1 MHPTQAATGLN
12 RRILESLWLLQ
23 KEGDMKKL
31 MLAAGLVAAATA
43 MGVDALACG
52 DKLMIVGR
60 GMRPKRVKGS
70 VPAAILVYA
79 DPKGSMPAA
88 LDEGHLR
95 QDLEKAGHRVRSVG
109 SREELGSALGTGSY
123 DLVFT
128 DIKSAPAIETEA
140 RGAASKPTVLPT
152 LFNPSDADL
161 AAATKEY
168 HCVVKAPG
176 SQKDYLAVVN
186 EALAQRAKQ
195 QQAAKKKQ

>member
-1 MHPTQAATGLN
+1 
-12 RRILESLWLLQ
+12 
-23 KEGDMKKL
+23 MKKL
-31 MLAAGLVAAATA
+31 MLAAGCAAVALA
-43 MGVDALACG
+43 MGGDVLACG
-52 DKLMIVGR
+52 DKLVVVGR

-70 VPAAILVYA
+70 APASILVYA

-88 LDEGHLR
+88 LDEGRLR
-95 QDLEKAGHRVRSVG
+95 KDLERAGHRVRSVAT
-109 SREELGSALGTGSY
+109 REELDSALDTGTY

-128 DIKSAPAIETEA
+128 DVNSAPAIQTQAE
-140 RGAASKPTVLPT
+140 GASSRPIVLPT

-186 EALAQRAKQ
+186 EAMALRAKER
-195 QQAAKKKQ
+195 QAEKK

>member
-1 MHPTQAATGLN
+1 
-12 RRILESLWLLQ
+12 
-23 KEGDMKKL
+23 MKKL
-31 MLAAGLVAAATA
+31 MLAAGFAAAALA
-43 MGVDALACG
+43 MGGDTFACG
-52 DKLMIVGR
+52 DKLVIVGR
-60 GMRPKRVKGS
+60 GMRPRRVKGS
-70 VPAAILVYA
+70 VPASILVFA

-88 LDEGHLR
+88 MEEGHLR

-109 SREELGSALGTGSY
+109 SREELDSALGTGSY

-128 DIKSAPAIETEA
+128 DFKTAPAIETEA

-186 EALAQRAKQ
+186 EALAIRAKEQ
-195 QQAAKKKQ
+195 KAEKKQ

>member
-1 MHPTQAATGLN
+1 MT
-12 RRILESLWLLQ
+12 
-23 KEGDMKKL
+23 KL
-31 MLAAGLVAAATA
+31 MLAAGLAGAVLA
-43 MGVDALACG
+43 MGGDAMACG
-52 DKLMIVGR
+52 DKLVIVGR

-70 VPAAILVYA
+70 VPASILVYA

-95 QDLEKAGHRVRSVG
+95 RDLEKAGHRVRSVG
-109 SREELGSALGTGSY
+109 TREELDSALDTGTY

-140 RGAASKPTVLPT
+140 KGASSKPTVLPT

-168 HCVVKAPG
+168 HCVVKTPG

-186 EALAQRAKQ
+186 EAMAIRAKELK
-195 QQAAKKKQ
+195 AEKKQ